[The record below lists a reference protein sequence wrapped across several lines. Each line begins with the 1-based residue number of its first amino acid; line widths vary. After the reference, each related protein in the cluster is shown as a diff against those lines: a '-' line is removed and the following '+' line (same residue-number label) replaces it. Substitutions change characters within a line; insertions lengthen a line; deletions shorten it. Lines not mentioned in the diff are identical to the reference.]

1 MLLKKIQIN
10 GEWYRVVGMVSGEEN
25 TKYYRSGW
33 ALYICRR
40 GHKTVLVPMDVGMQP
55 FDKGFFMQS
64 VKLGK
69 HQLDAAMLK
78 QIEELKK
85 K

>member
-10 GEWYRVVGMVSGEEN
+10 DEWYKVVGMVSGEED
-25 TKYYRSGW
+25 TKYKSGW

-40 GHKTVLVPMDVGMQP
+40 GHKTVLVPMDAGMQP
-55 FDKGFFMQS
+55 FDKGFFRQS

-69 HQLDAAMLK
+69 HQLDAAVLK
-78 QIEELKK
+78 RIEELRKK
-85 K
+85 